1 LAAGARDRLTGRLV
15 LHARCTGT
23 GVAVDFVCAAS
34 SAVHVGVTPHAPVAS
49 GWPIVQPN
57 KRRKEL
63 DMFTKMLVATDGSQL
78 SIDAALRAIPLAKK
92 AGASAVVIFV
102 QDTYPYAGIG
112 EANVVGMQDYIGAVR
127 AEGTRGIDQVRA
139 AAQEAGVSV
148 ETLVVEDHLPARG
161 IVDAAAN
168 CGADLIVMGSH
179 GRSGIAKLMLGS
191 VAAKVLA
198 LSPVPVLV
206 IK

>member
-1 LAAGARDRLTGRLV
+1 
-15 LHARCTGT
+15 
-23 GVAVDFVCAAS
+23 
-34 SAVHVGVTPHAPVAS
+34 
-49 GWPIVQPN
+49 
-57 KRRKEL
+57 
-63 DMFTKMLVATDGSQL
+63 MFTKMLVATDGSQL
-78 SIDAALRAIPLAKK
+78 SIDAAVRAIPLAKM

-112 EANVVGMQDYIGAVR
+112 EANVVGAQDYIGAVR
-127 AEGTRGIDQVRA
+127 AEGTRGIDQVRE
-139 AAQEAGVSV
+139 AAQAAGVRV

-161 IVDAAAN
+161 IVDTAAN

>member
-1 LAAGARDRLTGRLV
+1 
-15 LHARCTGT
+15 
-23 GVAVDFVCAAS
+23 
-34 SAVHVGVTPHAPVAS
+34 
-49 GWPIVQPN
+49 
-57 KRRKEL
+57 
-63 DMFTKMLVATDGSQL
+63 MFTKMLVATDGSQL
-78 SIDAALRAIPLAKK
+78 SIDAALRAIPLAKV

-139 AAQEAGVSV
+139 AAQEAGVRV